1 MLFTEF
7 LTDLNQQGGS
17 VRAYDKCAR
26 EARARIAG
34 EPENAA
40 ALLLIAYAAQHFVDS
55 YDDQPL
61 TVEMA
66 GKEFDHFS
74 EIVRTLDEAY
84 SRDSTEARVPALN
97 KVAQMLASGLAG

>member
-1 MLFTEF
+1 MFNEF
-7 LTDLNQQGGS
+7 VQDLNQQGGS

-26 EARARIAG
+26 EARARIGG

-40 ALLLIAYAAQHFVDS
+40 ALLLIAYAAQHFVDA

-66 GKEFDHFS
+66 GKEFDHFG
-74 EIVRTLDEAY
+74 EIVRTLDDAY
-84 SRDSTEARVPALN
+84 ASGDADAKVTALN
-97 KVAQMLASGLAG
+97 KVAQMLAGAGS

>member
-7 LTDLNQQGGS
+7 LTGLSQQGGS

-26 EARARIAG
+26 EARGRIAG

-40 ALLLIAYAAQHFVDS
+40 ALLLIAYAAQHFVDA

-61 TVEMA
+61 TGRGARQGLFGRFRRGQGCGPEQGRRHARLRVAE
-66 GKEFDHFS
+66 
-74 EIVRTLDEAY
+74 LNP
-84 SRDSTEARVPALN
+84 SRV
-97 KVAQMLASGLAG
+97 